1 MVLNSVWNWTIMMI
15 IYSANNKLEYHLS
28 IKMYKEWTNQY
39 RNRIIQDLWIRS
51 SHQIVNH
58 LVSNWNVWCPVI
70 TTYLSNST
78 CQVWLISTR
87 VELVGS
93 TTLLRSCVLIST
105 YYMSKLVIKF
115 IYIIMI
121 FFMFDNWWLKD
132 KKNRIYT

>member
-1 MVLNSVWNWTIMMI
+1 MLHWEVKTIKPSTQTPAGI
-15 IYSANNKLEYHLS
+15 SDRLRE
-28 IKMYKEWTNQY
+28 E
-39 RNRIIQDLWIRS
+39 
-51 SHQIVNH
+51 
-58 LVSNWNVWCPVI
+58 SNWNIWCPVI

-105 YYMSKLVIKF
+105 YYMSELVIKF

-132 KKNRIYT
+132 KKKTESTLNYYYLKSYNTTFFSLGNSQKCKVSISRKVFD